1 MDNKNLII
9 KGLKEAPMD
18 LDLLMKYTN
27 LNSDELLP
35 LIEELINEGKIRK
48 TKKNGIYKINK
59 GRSAFT
65 LDEIN
70 PEDVLKY
77 IAEGFTDIYSLMAK
91 TNLTRAKMKNMLG
104 DLANEGKIRHIKEY
118 YRDYY
123 TMPKE
128 ARISVSDNGR
138 IKAFVEG
145 MDRPYNI
152 EGGNSAV
159 FDFDYVTILPL
170 DKYDNTAIID
180 SVIERGHTFV
190 VGIFKS
196 KKSKKTG
203 IVKNYIESSI
213 PRFNVIVDVLDD
225 TNVLPDMIVT
235 AELEYLNNGK
245 ILGHNLK
252 VVGHKDDPGI
262 KIAEIALE
270 FGFNLKFSDD
280 VMKEVASIPQ
290 EVNEKDLK
298 GRRDFRSL
306 DIITIDGDDSKD
318 FDDAIYLEELPNGNY
333 SLGVYIADVSEY
345 VKEGSKLDIEAL
357 KRGTSLY
364 LADRVIPMLPHE
376 LSNGICSL
384 NPESDRLVLACIM
397 EYSKQG
403 KLINYEICEGVIN
416 SHHRMTYN
424 NVNKLLNDDEEL
436 INEYPDIYPM
446 LKKMESFSK
455 VLRELRHKKGG
466 IEFDTVEYS
475 FRLNEDGSP
484 KEIIKRERDNA
495 EKLIEDFM
503 LAANETIAYSMN
515 IMNLPIVYRIHEK
528 PDQDKL
534 RKTISEVKSM
544 GIDVKLT
551 QNDIHPK
558 QVQEIIEKA
567 SDNENKY
574 IINNMM
580 LRSMMK
586 AKYSSQNLGHYGLAM
601 NYYCHFTS
609 PIRRYPDLMT
619 HRMIKKLFLHPSN
632 SFERDLGYYSSII
645 PEIALKNSSSERRSV
660 DCERATDD
668 MLYAWYMESRI
679 GDIYL
684 GTIVSITPFGMFVE
698 IENGIEGLILYKNCI
713 EYFEYDE
720 KKNCA
725 YTDNHKYYIGD
736 KIAVKCIGASKEER
750 KIDFIME
757 NGGIY
762 EDNMSK

>member
-27 LNSDELLP
+27 LNSEELLP

-59 GRSAFT
+59 GRTAFT

-70 PEDVLKY
+70 PDDVLKY

-104 DLANEGKIRHIKEY
+104 DLVNEGKIRHIKEY
-118 YRDYY
+118 YSDYY

-128 ARISVSDNGR
+128 ARISVTDSGR

-159 FDFDYVTILPL
+159 FDSDYVTILPL

-213 PRFNVIVDVLDD
+213 PRFNVTVDVLDD

-270 FGFNLKFSDD
+270 FGFSLKFSDD

-290 EVNEKDLK
+290 EVSEAELR
-298 GRRDFRSL
+298 GRRDFRNL
-306 DIITIDGDDSKD
+306 NIITIDGDDSKD

-333 SLGVYIADVSEY
+333 SLGVYIADVSHY

-424 NVNKLLNDDEEL
+424 NVNKILNGDEEL
-436 INEYPDIYPM
+436 LNEYSDIVPM
-446 LKKMESFSK
+446 LNKMVEFSL
-455 VLRELRHKKGG
+455 VLRALRHKKGG
-466 IEFDTVEYS
+466 IEFDTVEY
-475 FRLNEDGSP
+475 
-484 KEIIKRERDNA
+484 
-495 EKLIEDFM
+495 
-503 LAANETIAYSMN
+503 
-515 IMNLPIVYRIHEK
+515 
-528 PDQDKL
+528 
-534 RKTISEVKSM
+534 
-544 GIDVKLT
+544 
-551 QNDIHPK
+551 
-558 QVQEIIEKA
+558 
-567 SDNENKY
+567 
-574 IINNMM
+574 
-580 LRSMMK
+580 
-586 AKYSSQNLGHYGLAM
+586 
-601 NYYCHFTS
+601 
-609 PIRRYPDLMT
+609 
-619 HRMIKKLFLHPSN
+619 
-632 SFERDLGYYSSII
+632 
-645 PEIALKNSSSERRSV
+645 
-660 DCERATDD
+660 
-668 MLYAWYMESRI
+668 
-679 GDIYL
+679 
-684 GTIVSITPFGMFVE
+684 
-698 IENGIEGLILYKNCI
+698 
-713 EYFEYDE
+713 
-720 KKNCA
+720 
-725 YTDNHKYYIGD
+725 
-736 KIAVKCIGASKEER
+736 
-750 KIDFIME
+750 
-757 NGGIY
+757 
-762 EDNMSK
+762 